1 MLCADG
7 LHRLLGEKGL
17 LAVERLIGMVLV
29 TLVVQM
35 LLDDIREYL
44 RHSLPA

>member
-17 LAVERLIGMVLV
+17 LAVERLMGMVLV
-29 TLVVQM
+29 SLAVQM
-35 LLDDIREYL
+35 LLDGISEYL
-44 RHSLPA
+44 RQFFPA